1 MEAVLSQM
9 VFVSIIFIVN
19 SFNDFLD
26 IFAVTTVV
34 ETPTDAGQV
43 ALLVQLPRQQIHPW
57 PESKLS
63 SPRAESGRAVRDDW
77 SLKFG

>member
-9 VFVSIIFIVN
+9 VFVSNFFIVN

-26 IFAVTTVV
+26 IIAVMTVV

-63 SPRAESGRAVRDDW
+63 IHKPDQTRPLLYS
-77 SLKFG
+77 

>member
-9 VFVSIIFIVN
+9 VFVSNFFIVN

-26 IFAVTTVV
+26 IVAVMTVV

-43 ALLVQLPRQQIHPW
+43 ALLVQLPH
-57 PESKLS
+57 
-63 SPRAESGRAVRDDW
+63 
-77 SLKFG
+77 